1 MTVSS
6 EPRTDIDEGGAH
18 GESLLPVLERLIVS
32 TGDGIFEPLPPDLV
46 TTEGEIVR
54 AGQVFGVVRSL
65 AAETTVTSRFTGFLM
80 GMLAKSGERVH
91 VGQPL
96 AWLRVL
102 ETPA

>member
-6 EPRTDIDEGGAH
+6 ELRTALDDGDAH
-18 GESLLPVLERLIVS
+18 GESLMPVYERVIVS
-32 TGDGIFEPLPPDLV
+32 TSDGVFEPLPPDLV
-46 TTEGEIVR
+46 TAEGEIVR

-65 AAETTVTSRFTGFLM
+65 ASEAAVTSRFTGFLM

-102 ETPA
+102 DMPA

>member
-6 EPRTDIDEGGAH
+6 EPRPEVDDTHAH
-18 GESLLPVLERLIVS
+18 GESLLPVSERLIVS
-32 TGDGIFEPLPPDLV
+32 TGDGIFEPLPPDIV
-46 TTEGEIVR
+46 TTEGEIVQ
-54 AGQVFGVVRSL
+54 AGQAFGIVRSL

-96 AWLRVL
+96 AWLRVV
-102 ETPA
+102 EPSA

>member
-6 EPRTDIDEGGAH
+6 EVRTAMDESEAH
-18 GESLLPVLERLIVS
+18 GESLLPVYERVIVS
-32 TGDGIFEPLPPDLV
+32 TGDGVFEPLPPDVV
-46 TTEGEIVR
+46 TAEGEIVR

-96 AWLRVL
+96 AWLRVV
-102 ETPA
+102 EVPA

>member
-1 MTVSS
+1 MKVSS
-6 EPRTDIDEGGAH
+6 ETRADFEDGDAH
-18 GESLLPVLERLIVS
+18 GESLLPVYERLIVS
-32 TGDGIFEPLPPDLV
+32 TGDGIFEPLPPDVV

-65 AAETTVTSRFTGFLM
+65 SAEATVTSRFTGFLM

-96 AWLRVL
+96 AWLRVVDA
-102 ETPA
+102 TA